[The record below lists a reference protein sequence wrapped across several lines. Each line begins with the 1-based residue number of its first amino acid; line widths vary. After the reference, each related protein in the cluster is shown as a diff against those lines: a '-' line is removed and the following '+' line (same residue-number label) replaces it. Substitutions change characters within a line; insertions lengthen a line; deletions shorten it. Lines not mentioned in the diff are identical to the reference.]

1 MTVLMNT
8 STLCVTTQRR
18 LDRHE
23 PGGYWFRLAE
33 YGDMAE
39 FIAACARCF
48 PDEPAPQLRF
58 PEWSDIPDELVRE
71 DWLAPDLFEALD
83 AMNGIDEDECENFL
97 RWCRLNGH
105 DLSSDD
111 VAELI
116 FRYGAERSMPEEE
129 SPDEE
134 DSPYASDYR
143 SDMRK
148 YSTELF
154 GDDYD

>member
-1 MTVLMNT
+1 M
-8 STLCVTTQRR
+8 
-18 LDRHE
+18 DRHE
-23 PGGYWFRLAE
+23 PGGYWFRLSE
-33 YGDMAE
+33 YSDMDE
-39 FIAACARCF
+39 LYAAFGHCYH
-48 PDEPAPQLRF
+48 DEKAPVFRF
-58 PEWSDIPDELVRE
+58 REWSDIPDELVRE

-97 RWCRLNGH
+97 RWCRLNGL

-129 SPDEE
+129 PPDEK

-143 SDMRK
+143 SDRRK